1 MKKVL
6 LVLVAIIF
14 AINLNTQAEDFTTG
28 NILNTIYY
36 SITSSTSPRTV
47 ELIRSESSSYS
58 GAFIIPDSVLYNS
71 NYYKVSSIGDYA
83 FNNCS
88 GLTSI
93 LIPNTIKSIGNSAFR
108 GCTGLTSITIPNSV
122 LSIGQEA
129 FSYCDNLAWLSVPNS
144 VNSIGYYAF
153 NGTPYYNN
161 KPNGLVYINNVLYTY
176 KGTMPANT
184 SINVLEGTVSISDR
198 AFESC
203 SGLYSIYIPNSV
215 TSIGNSA
222 FIGCTGLTSITI
234 PNSITLI
241 GSSAFLNT
249 PYYNNM
255 PDGVVYINN
264 VLYKYKGT
272 MPSNTSI
279 NIQNGTVSIT
289 NGAFGNCSGLTSIT
303 IPNSVISIGKQAF
316 YNCTGLNS
324 ITIPNSVTSIG
335 EQAFK
340 QCSGLTSVIIGNSI
354 SSIKKNTFESCSGL
368 TSITIPNS
376 VTSIGNS
383 AFIGCTG
390 LTSITIPNSITLIG
404 SSAFYGCSGLTSI
417 TIPNSV
423 TSIGDGAFSGCSGL
437 TSINI
442 PNSVTSIGQGA
453 FKNCTGLTSITIPNS
468 VTSIGGSAFYGCSG
482 LTSLT
487 IPTAV
492 NFIGNGAF
500 NGCLSLDT
508 VYFNAVNCTIMGGYF
523 PAFNGC
529 NNLSVLIIGDSV
541 INIPPSAFASCS
553 GLTSVTMGNSV
564 TSIGSAAFLGCNSLS
579 SITIP
584 NAVTFLENETF
595 KNCTGLTSII
605 IPNSVSSIGE
615 QAFYNCTGLNSLTI
629 GSSVTFI
636 GDYAF
641 YNCSG
646 LISITCKAINPP
658 IVYYYEFDNV
668 SRAITL
674 YVPCA
679 SVSGYQSAPT
689 WSSFTN
695 YVGLKTAQFIS
706 DTICSNQTY
715 TNYGVNIN
723 TAGNHILVNGC
734 DSVMLSLFVN
744 PSFQIDYWDT
754 ICKGEVYN
762 NHGFNFITDVSGLYT
777 QNLQTRKGCDSI
789 INLHLLVNASN
800 HDTIFAEICQGET
813 YSQYGFVENVTG
825 FYTKSLQ
832 TIKGCDSIVNLSL
845 TLNLNYN
852 DTIIAEI
859 CSNETYNANGFNEN
873 TAGFYTQNLQTTKG
887 CDSIVNLSLVLNP
900 ISLTTYYDTICQGNI
915 YNSYGFSFT
924 ADTTGRYTQNM
935 QTNNGCDS
943 IIALNLT
950 VKPIPLIPESLAVQV
965 NSNFI
970 EVSWQDNGSSYV
982 IYRNNDSLT
991 TTTMPIYLDY
1001 AVTNGQAYC
1010 YKVKSINEECESV
1023 FTNMICKTYV
1033 GLNYVQTDNI
1043 ITRLY
1048 PNPTNNKSKLEIEGL
1063 TSEADVLVYDMIGRI
1078 MLKHKFNKGMNELEI
1093 DLSTYAKGVYSI
1105 RIVNESINQTKK
1117 LIVQ

>member
-6 LVLVAIIF
+6 LVLAVLIF
-14 AINLNTQAEDFTTG
+14 AINLNTQAEDFTTVYNG
-28 NILNTIYY
+28 NNIYY
-36 SITSSTSPRTV
+36 SITSSTYPRTV
-47 ELIRSESSSYS
+47 ELIRSGSSSYS

-71 NYYKVSSIGDYA
+71 NYYKVTSIGDAA

-93 LIPNTIKSIGNSAFR
+93 LIPNTVKSIGEWAFR
-108 GCTGLTSITIPNSV
+108 NCNGLSSFTIPNSV

-144 VNSIGYYAF
+144 VNSIGYNAF
-153 NGTPYYNN
+153 YNTPYYNN
-161 KPNGLVYINNVLYTY
+161 KPDGL
-176 KGTMPANT
+176 
-184 SINVLEGTVSISDR
+184 
-198 AFESC
+198 
-203 SGLYSIYIPNSV
+203 
-215 TSIGNSA
+215 
-222 FIGCTGLTSITI
+222 
-234 PNSITLI
+234 
-241 GSSAFLNT
+241 
-249 PYYNNM
+249 
-255 PDGVVYINN
+255 VYINN

-279 NIQNGTVSIT
+279 NVLEGTVSVSDRAFESCSGLSSIYIPNSITTIGNAAFYNCFGLTSITIPNSVISIGEQAFYNTPYYNNKPDGLVYINNVLYKYKGTMPTNTSINIQNGTLSIA

-303 IPNSVISIGKQAF
+303 IPNSVTSIGEQAF

-335 EQAFK
+335 EQAFYN
-340 QCSGLTSVIIGNSI
+340 CTGLNSI
-354 SSIKKNTFESCSGL
+354 TIPNSVTSIKKNTFEYCSGL
-368 TSITIPNS
+368 SSITIPNS
-376 VTSIGNS
+376 VTSIGFC
-383 AFIGCTG
+383 AFQ
-390 LTSITIPNSITLIG
+390 
-404 SSAFYGCSGLTSI
+404 GCSGLTALIIPNSVSLINEYAFSNCTGLSSI
-417 TIPNSV
+417 TVPNFISTIDKNTFRNCTSLTSVTIPNSV
-423 TSIGDGAFSGCSGL
+423 TSIFE
-437 TSINI
+437 N
-442 PNSVTSIGQGA
+442 
-453 FKNCTGLTSITIPNS
+453 
-468 VTSIGGSAFYGCSG
+468 AFYSCSN

-487 IPTAV
+487 IPTSV
-492 NFIGNGAF
+492 NYIGNGAF

-553 GLTSVTMGNSV
+553 RLTSVTMGNSV
-564 TSIGSAAFLGCNSLS
+564 ISIGSAAFLGCNSLS

-584 NAVTFLENETF
+584 NAVTFIENETF

-615 QAFYNCTGLNSLTI
+615 QAFFNCTELNSLTI

-1033 GLNYVQTDNI
+1033 GLNNVQTDNI

-1078 MLKHKFNKGMNELEI
+1078 MLKHKINKGMNELEI